1 MPIFDI
7 IDVRGSVVCHYED
20 HIHNAIIELLTF
32 LHMDTNGY
40 LNNIVLD
47 PTGEDVYNGHTIT
60 TFAMFVHE
68 TFILNMA
75 ADDHY
80 LLFYV

>member
-7 IDVRGSVVCHYED
+7 IDVRGSVVCHYEG

-47 PTGEDVYNGHTIT
+47 PTGKDIYDGHTIT
-60 TFAMFVHE
+60 TFAMFAHE